1 MTYKEN
7 SNLKINWLIDK
18 VLLVICGFFLVRTV
32 NSLDKVTDLSHSMDK
47 RLTAIE
53 TKLNLPTATNERT
66 YLYR

>member
-32 NSLDKVTDLSHSMDK
+32 NSLDKVTELSHSMDK

>member
-1 MTYKEN
+1 MTDKEN

-32 NSLDKVTDLSHSMDK
+32 NSLDKVTELSHSMDK